1 MPGQDKILQVYS
13 AEQVRRRLDEM
24 ARCIGLEYEGRELL
38 MIGVLNG
45 ARSVTEE
52 LARRL
57 RVKVAV
63 DFVKA
68 TSYGDGTRPDGPVK
82 VDLHTRAPI
91 TNRHVLIVD
100 DIVDTGQTLAAVLEG
115 LRRGGTKSLRTFV
128 LANKPLRRAVRV
140 PLDYVAFTVPNKF
153 IVGCGMGRGEE
164 FRDLPF
170 LGYIETTE

>member
-1 MPGQDKILQVYS
+1 MPGHDKILPLYS
-13 AEQVRRRLDEM
+13 AEQVQRRLDEL
-24 ARCIGLEYEGRELL
+24 ARCIGSEYEGRELL

-45 ARSVTEE
+45 GRPATEE

-68 TSYGDGTRPDGPVK
+68 SSYGDGTRPDGHVQ

-91 TNRHVLIVD
+91 TDRHVLIVD
-100 DIVDTGQTLAAVLEG
+100 DIVDTGQTLAAVVEG
-115 LRRGGTKSLRTFV
+115 LMRNGPKSLRIFV